1 MDYTLF
7 EINKHKMNICNLS
20 NKLSNTFDINQEI
33 LINNEI
39 KKETETIQSLL
50 NIKQNLLSQNNNM
63 NFINPMFNQN
73 NNINNMN
80 NIYLNQQQIMMQ
92 QMEQQRIMQE
102 EMERIKREEE
112 KKKNTIAVIFRKGF
126 NSDKEKKF
134 QVLCNCNDKISD
146 IIEKYRIIS
155 NDDRVSEEKFIFNA
169 KALNPGLTLSEAG
182 LIENA
187 HIFVVETKGVR
198 G

>member
-63 NFINPMFNQN
+63 N
-73 NNINNMN
+73 NMN
-80 NIYLNQQQIMMQ
+80 NQQQNMMQ
-92 QMEQQRIMQE
+92 QMEQQRIMQQ
-102 EMERIKREEE
+102 EMERMKREEEE
-112 KKKNTIAVIFRKGF
+112 KKKNTITVYF
-126 NSDKEKKF
+126 NKDYLSEKKKNF
-134 QVLCNCNDKISD
+134 
-146 IIEKYRIIS
+146 
-155 NDDRVSEEKFIFNA
+155 KFNVI
-169 KALNPGLTLSEAG
+169 
-182 LIENA
+182 
-187 HIFVVETKGVR
+187 
-198 G
+198 

>member
-63 NFINPMFNQN
+63 N
-73 NNINNMN
+73 NMN
-80 NIYLNQQQIMMQ
+80 NQQQNMMQ
-92 QMEQQRIMQE
+92 QMEQQRIMQQ
-102 EMERIKREEE
+102 EMERMKREEEE
-112 KKKNTIAVIFRKGF
+112 KKKNTIIVYFRKGPF
-126 NSDKEKKF
+126 PENGKSFLIE
-134 QVLCNCNDKISD
+134 CNLNEKISD
-146 IIEKYRIIS
+146 IINRYRIIS
-155 NDDRVSEEKFIFNA
+155 KDDKVSHEKFIFNA
-169 KALNPGLTLSEAG
+169 KPLNPGLTVAEAG
-182 LIENA
+182 LIENSN
-187 HIFVVETKGVR
+187 IFVVETKGEEEDSILSIIIFIC
-198 G
+198 